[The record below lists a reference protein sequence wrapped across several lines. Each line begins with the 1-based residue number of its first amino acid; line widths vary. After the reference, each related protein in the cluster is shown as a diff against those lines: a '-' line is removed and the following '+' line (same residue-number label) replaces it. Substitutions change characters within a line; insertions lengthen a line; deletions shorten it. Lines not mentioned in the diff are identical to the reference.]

1 MTGVSVFIPFTVLN
15 HLFLNCQHYCL
26 GMDLADQVRLARN
39 RKEIRET
46 VVFKYI
52 AAFLLQD
59 GVINSEEF
67 QLVAINQTKQSQMD
81 TLMDL
86 LPSKGHEAFLSF
98 ISSLDEDYP
107 WLAQNLRKSVS
118 AQDISS
124 YQHNIQNKMCSNDE
138 NDNNLINNN
147 CPTEKKG
154 NNHQQL
160 TLPLFLLL
168 VVIFVQNIVILFF
181 IFLIIRNH
189 N

>member
-1 MTGVSVFIPFTVLN
+1 
-15 HLFLNCQHYCL
+15 
-26 GMDLADQVRLARN
+26 MDLADQVRLARN

-67 QLVAINQTKQSQMD
+67 QLVAINKTKQSQMD

-124 YQHNIQNKMCSNDE
+124 YQHNIQNIMCSNDE
-138 NDNNLINNN
+138 NDNLINNN

-154 NNHQQL
+154 NQLL
-160 TLPLFLLL
+160 TLQLISLYIIIFL
-168 VVIFVQNIVILFF
+168 QNIVIFLL
-181 IFLIIRNH
+181 IFLVIRNH